1 MDLWFG
7 DSWAIGAELGINE
20 LKNRPGFIS
29 LKQRAAYILNKQDG
43 LARIDNDCSAMVRS
57 NVNSTSNVF
66 DRHIFPNVI
75 VGLDNP
81 LMAFPAFVSAHRNQ
95 QYINFAKNGSSVQFA
110 LHQLVT
116 FCSSNADK
124 LTKTTTK
131 YTAFLC
137 LTALVRSFGIN
148 SITNNHH
155 HWHNNNIKSDNNT
168 VVYDSLMAINCF
180 YATCKMYNI
189 DCVIIPIWCDLTIPD
204 NTTFNELI
212 LFNNSILSHT
222 SLVELTFSDK
232 FFVLDFSSTNIEV
245 AAKNFSI
252 DIKSK
257 EWITPNTSHPNELGH
272 KKLAHKLIELL
283 ENR

>member
-7 DSWAIGAELGINE
+7 DSWAIGSELGINE
-20 LKNRPGFIS
+20 FKGCSELIS
-29 LKQRAAYILNKQDG
+29 LKRRQRIYSFKKH
-43 LARIDNDCSAMVRS
+43 RS
-57 NVNSTSNVF
+57 DTSNVF
-66 DRHIFPNVI
+66 DRHIFPNAVDGI
-75 VGLDNP
+75 DNP
-81 LMAFPAFVSAHRNQ
+81 LKAFPAFVSAHRNQ
-95 QYINFAKNGSSVQFA
+95 RYINFAMAGGSVQFA

-124 LTKTTTK
+124 LTKNTTK

-137 LTALVRSFGIN
+137 LTVLVRSFGIH
-148 SITNNHH
+148 SMTTKHH
-155 HWHNNNIKSDNNT
+155 HRFNNIKLDNNT

-189 DCVIIPIWCDLTIPD
+189 DCVIIPIFCDLTIPD
-204 NTTFNELI
+204 NTAFNELI

-222 SLVELTFSDK
+222 SLAELTFGDK
-232 FFVLDFSSTNIEV
+232 LFALDVSTNIEV
-245 AAKNFSI
+245 AVENFSI